1 MGQFLFRRL
10 LRTIIVIWGVITVVF
25 IVLRLSGDPIALMI
39 APETPPA
46 EIERLRDRLGLNEP
60 IYVQY
65 GLYLRSVAQGDFG
78 TSLRFHEDALGLV
91 VERIPVT
98 LKIALAAF
106 AIAVVI
112 ALPVGVLSA
121 VKPNSLIDQVAMV
134 LALVGQAVPTFFLGI
149 VLILVF
155 AVQLRWFPTSGIESP
170 AGYILPAITLGA
182 FAMASITRLTRA
194 AMLEVLS
201 QDYVRTARAK
211 GLAPTLVL
219 NRHALRNA
227 LVPVITIMG
236 LQFGALLGG
245 SVVTETVFALPGM
258 GRLIIQAIGNRD
270 YPVVQAGVFLIAI
283 GFVLVNFLVD
293 LLYALL
299 DPRIRLT

>member
-1 MGQFLFRRL
+1 MGRFLIRRV
-10 LRTIIVIWGVITVVF
+10 LRTLVVVWGVVTVVF
-25 IVLRLSGDPIALMI
+25 IIIRLSGDPISLMV
-39 APETPPA
+39 APETPPE
-46 EIERLRDRLGLNEP
+46 EIELVRDRMGLNDP
-60 IYVQY
+60 LIFQY
-65 GLYLRSVAQGDFG
+65 GVYLRNLVQGDFG
-78 TSLRFHEDALGLV
+78 TSIRFRQDALEVV

-98 LKIALAAF
+98 LQIAAAAF
-106 AIAVVI
+106 AVAIVI

-121 VKPNSLIDQVAMV
+121 VRPNSLIDQVAMV

-155 AVQLRWFPTSGIESP
+155 AVRFRWFPTSGIESP
-170 AGYILPAITLGA
+170 LGYVLPAITLGA

-211 GLAPTLVL
+211 GLRPSLVL

-258 GRLIIQAIGNRD
+258 GRLIVQAIGNRD
-270 YPVVQAGVFLIAI
+270 YPVVQAGVFLIALA
-283 GFVLVNFLVD
+283 FVLVNLIVD
-293 LLYALL
+293 LLYAVL
-299 DPRIRLT
+299 DPRIRLA